1 MGDEKI
7 YKLSDYLAENF
18 SEVVFDCSAIATMSD
33 LTAQSHNSLLDA
45 FGMREQE
52 ETEQEDEVISNF
64 EFSCALLS
72 ANNRDEFINS
82 IKILASF
89 KYKVKLTGN
98 ISNKLYLDYLHLAR
112 IKLTE
117 MLFSEL
123 NDRRVSNYLKIL
135 EKRMKEHFG
144 KDDVEISTD
153 NDIKI
158 SFEIVE

>member
-1 MGDEKI
+1 LGDEKI

-18 SEVVFDCSAIATMSD
+18 SEVVFDGSAIATMGD
-33 LTAQSHNSLLDA
+33 LTAQSHTSLLDV
-45 FGMREQE
+45 FGMGEQE

-82 IKILASF
+82 IKILATF

>member
-1 MGDEKI
+1 MGDEI

-18 SEVVFDCSAIATMSD
+18 SEVVFDGSAIATMGD

-45 FGMREQE
+45 FGMMGEQE
-52 ETEQEDEVISNF
+52 ETKQEDEVISNF

-82 IKILASF
+82 IKILATF

-98 ISNKLYLDYLHLAR
+98 ISNKLYIDYLHLAR

-135 EKRMKEHFG
+135 EKRMKEHYG